1 MAGRSLL
8 PEHGHRHTNLSLSE
22 TRCAEL
28 HLKMWTVQRSA
39 RRNGRTLGHESV
51 DVIAALGSAVTGFTE
66 GQRVTV
72 NVATPCFECS

>member
-1 MAGRSLL
+1 
-8 PEHGHRHTNLSLSE
+8 
-22 TRCAEL
+22 
-28 HLKMWTVQRSA
+28 MWTVQRSA